1 MKRVNTDKATNS
13 DLEDLQLAKACIDG
27 NDRAQSQL
35 FEKYSG
41 QMMALCLRYGSDYEE
56 AQDMFQDG
64 FVKVFQKLHLYNG
77 KGPLGAWIRRTIA
90 NNALDH
96 IRRNK
101 RMKDNVSLFGVEYK
115 LEAEDT
121 IDPFEDEGPLLSN
134 ERLTE
139 LIHTMPVGYRTVFN
153 LYCVEEYSHKEI
165 AEQLGITESTS
176 KTQYRKAKA
185 YMRKLIT
192 EELKGTYSE

>member
-1 MKRVNTDKATNS
+1 MGKATNS
-13 DLEDLQLAKACIDG
+13 DLEDIELAKACEAG
-27 NDRAQSQL
+27 NDRAQAQL

-41 QMMALCLRYGSDYEE
+41 QMMAVCLRYGSDYDE

-64 FVKVFQKLHLYNG
+64 FIKVYQKIHMYNG

-96 IRRNK
+96 LRKMK
-101 RMKDNVSLFGVEYK
+101 REKDNVSLFKVEYK
-115 LEAEDT
+115 IESDEVD
-121 IDPFEDEGPLLSN
+121 DPFADDGPKITAD
-134 ERLTE
+134 RLTE
-139 LIHTMPVGYRTVFN
+139 LIQKMPTGYRTVFN
-153 LYCVEEYSHKEI
+153 LYLIEEYSHKEI

-185 YMRKLIT
+185 FMKKLV
-192 EELKGTYSE
+192 EQEYKEALSE